1 MNRSAANP
9 LPEEPWPL
17 SARSLLSKRENEFY
31 HHLIALYPNHQIFV
45 QVALSQLISVDRNH
59 PECDSIRAR
68 YKQLVADFVLCARDL
83 SVIAVIELDDRSHER
98 ADRQDADARK
108 NKALADAGIRLVRVP
123 AGTLPSED
131 ALRALIDTEGQVEEV
146 VQEEPVLSL
155 AEPVDTYEEAPM
167 HAWRDNSSEESRE
180 VKRVVLRAIAV
191 AVLLLGGWF
200 IFSQVLPS
208 ALKQAFQPLAMPRVQ
223 TPLVPQRSV
232 AAMPAQIPA
241 SPVVA
246 GPTAAELAAMKQ
258 QALQVANALQ
268 KKKDLAWAAFYTPPA
283 SCEHP
288 ADWTAQVEC
297 GNLYMRAKKRFEERW
312 EAEQAQPH

>member
-1 MNRSAANP
+1 
-9 LPEEPWPL
+9 
-17 SARSLLSKRENEFY
+17 
-31 HHLIALYPNHQIFV
+31 
-45 QVALSQLISVDRNH
+45 
-59 PECDSIRAR
+59 
-68 YKQLVADFVLCARDL
+68 
-83 SVIAVIELDDRSHER
+83 
-98 ADRQDADARK
+98 
-108 NKALADAGIRLVRVP
+108 
-123 AGTLPSED
+123 
-131 ALRALIDTEGQVEEV
+131 
-146 VQEEPVLSL
+146 
-155 AEPVDTYEEAPM
+155 M

-232 AAMPAQIPA
+232 AAMPAQIPT

-297 GNLYMRAKKRFEERW
+297 WNLYMRAKKRKRLRF
-312 EAEQAQPH
+312 ATVDQATAVSN

>member
-1 MNRSAANP
+1 
-9 LPEEPWPL
+9 
-17 SARSLLSKRENEFY
+17 
-31 HHLIALYPNHQIFV
+31 
-45 QVALSQLISVDRNH
+45 
-59 PECDSIRAR
+59 
-68 YKQLVADFVLCARDL
+68 
-83 SVIAVIELDDRSHER
+83 
-98 ADRQDADARK
+98 
-108 NKALADAGIRLVRVP
+108 
-123 AGTLPSED
+123 
-131 ALRALIDTEGQVEEV
+131 
-146 VQEEPVLSL
+146 
-155 AEPVDTYEEAPM
+155 
-167 HAWRDNSSEESRE
+167 
-180 VKRVVLRAIAV
+180 
-191 AVLLLGGWF
+191 LLGGWF

>member
-1 MNRSAANP
+1 VNRSAANP

-232 AAMPAQIPA
+232 AAMPAQIPT